1 MPLAYGVAVRPKTLL
16 FAPGVGPPFT
26 RRTREFSR
34 KSPGDLDDHHMNIND
49 LRVMEP
55 RQLSDRS
62 EGAARARSSLLVVVG
77 VFLAIAGAVLV
88 VASEPD
94 NGVDMMVGFGLL
106 LVGASTCLTF
116 AERGHAPSH
125 ARRNDGVTRQD
136 DARKV
141 LLANRSHESSSM
153 QLGPDP
159 EQVIGRQT
167 GART

>member
-1 MPLAYGVAVRPKTLL
+1 LP
-16 FAPGVGPPFT
+16 FAPGAGPLFT

-34 KSPGDLDDHHMNIND
+34 VSPGDLDDHHMNIND
-49 LRVMEP
+49 LRAMEP

-62 EGAARARSSLLVVVG
+62 EGAARARSSLLVVG
-77 VFLAIAGAVLV
+77 VSLAIAGAVLV
-88 VASEPD
+88 VASQPD
-94 NGVDMMVGFGLL
+94 HGIGMIVGFGLL

-116 AERGHAPSH
+116 AEPGHAPSH

-136 DARKV
+136 DARKA
-141 LLANRSHESSSM
+141 LLANRSHESSSI

>member
-1 MPLAYGVAVRPKTLL
+1 
-16 FAPGVGPPFT
+16 
-26 RRTREFSR
+26 
-34 KSPGDLDDHHMNIND
+34 MNIND
-49 LRVMEP
+49 LRAMEP

-62 EGAARARSSLLVVVG
+62 EGAARARSPLLVVVG
-77 VFLAIAGAVLV
+77 VSLAIAGAVLA

-94 NGVDMMVGFGLL
+94 HGVGMVVGFGLL
-106 LVGASTCLTF
+106 LVGASTCLKF

-125 ARRNDGVTRQD
+125 ARRNDGATRQD
-136 DARKV
+136 DAREAV
-141 LLANRSHESSSM
+141 LANRSHESSSM